1 MPYGAPAPDS
11 GRQGLYRYRAQSFQR
26 VLSPENIIID
36 PDQVSVARALSCLDP
51 DQVRAGGYC
60 TDICEDYWKNLVD
73 EAVYKVNS
81 VYHGILIISAD
92 R

>member
-1 MPYGAPAPDS
+1 MEHQHQIAV
-11 GRQGLYRYRAQSFQR
+11 GRDYIYT
-26 VLSPENIIID
+26 VLNLSSEYNLQKIIIID